1 MKLTK
6 KQKEEIDFY
15 SNFGKESFTPTESEI
30 EEYIKE
36 TVLGKKS
43 ESLNIG
49 KGNSQNRLSQAK
61 RSFEITYNMW
71 KDDLE
76 NYLITKDEV
85 VEWVGEYPFGK
96 KIINNLFNNLN
107 YKTSTMVDLIRSRDV
122 WDIKIKDA
130 PELLSDRPSKI
141 LEVSKDNK
149 RFAVVEFPDKATQQD
164 LIHLIKKM
172 INSLEDAS
180 R

>member
-76 NYLITKDEV
+76 SYLITKDEV
-85 VEWVGEYPFGK
+85 IEWVGEYPFGK
-96 KIINNLFNNLN
+96 KIINSLFNNLN
-107 YKTSTMVDLIRSRDV
+107 YKTSIMVDLIKSKDI

-130 PELLSDRPSKI
+130 PAKPSKI

-149 RFAVVEFPDKATQQD
+149 RFTIIEIPNKITQEY
-164 LIHLIKKM
+164 LIQVIKKM
-172 INSLEDAS
+172 LNTLEDAS